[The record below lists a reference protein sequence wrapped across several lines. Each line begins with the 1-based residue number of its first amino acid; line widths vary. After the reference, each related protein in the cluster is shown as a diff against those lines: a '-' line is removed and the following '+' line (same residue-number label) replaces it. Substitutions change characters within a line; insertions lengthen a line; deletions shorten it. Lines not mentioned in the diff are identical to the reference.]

1 MTALPSVT
9 TLDLAKVQAQIERHL
24 EKRSRVLDRS
34 TQLAIAP
41 AAREKSRLKAELAW
55 PHTPMPSDPPIIQML
70 LYLSGELENGAW
82 KKIEDD
88 FKRCQMQNQI
98 TKQITDLINSLED
111 KSSSA
116 FDELCTLI
124 NQQMRATEHADKMN
138 LASGKKD
145 EDASDAELIAK
156 AKRLGLP
163 LNGDPS

>member
-1 MTALPSVT
+1 VTALPSVT
-9 TLDLAKVQAQIERHL
+9 TLDLVKVQAQIERHL

-41 AAREKSRLKAELAW
+41 
-55 PHTPMPSDPPIIQML
+55 PIIQML
-70 LYLSGELENGAW
+70 LYLSGELETGAW
-82 KKIEDD
+82 KNIEDD

-124 NQQMRATEHADKMN
+124 NQQMRANEHADRMAAANKT
-138 LASGKKD
+138 SD
-145 EDASDAELIAK
+145 DALSDDQIAAK
-156 AKRLGLP
+156 AKRLGIT
-163 LNGDPS
+163 LNGSPDV